1 MRTKLLKGFLL
12 ASALVCTVALSGC
25 GGTAAS
31 SSGNP
36 SVSPSTGAGLF
47 MTSLIREKATGQYEL
62 AWKSLHPFHQRIA
75 PRGEYVHCENL
86 TAFPGRLLKVSVVR
100 VQDEPVLIA
109 GEKRTVSS
117 KAVTIRVSVDYP
129 GLDKPVILTDTY
141 HAVAVAGHWTWIL
154 TRGNFDQYRSGQC
167 PGVGPVAPKA

>member
-1 MRTKLLKGFLL
+1 
-12 ASALVCTVALSGC
+12 
-25 GGTAAS
+25 
-31 SSGNP
+31 
-36 SVSPSTGAGLF
+36 
-47 MTSLIREKATGQYEL
+47 MTSLIREKATGQYAL

-100 VQDEPVLIA
+100 IQNEPVLIA

-129 GLDKPVILTDTY
+129 GIDKPVILTDTY
-141 HAVAVAGHWTWIL
+141 HAVAVGGHWTWIL
-154 TRGNFDQYRSGQC
+154 TRGNFAQYRSGRC
-167 PGVGPVAPKA
+167 PGAAPVTPKA

>member
-1 MRTKLLKGFLL
+1 L
-12 ASALVCTVALSGC
+12 AASSLVCAVALTGC

-31 SSGNP
+31 SAGNP
-36 SVSPSTGAGLF
+36 TVSPTSGAGLF
-47 MTSLIREKATGQYEL
+47 MTSLIREKATGQYGL

-100 VQDEPVLIA
+100 VQSEPVLIA
-109 GEKRTVSS
+109 GEQRTVSS

-129 GLDKPVILTDTY
+129 GIDKPVTLTDIY

-154 TRGNFDQYRSGQC
+154 TPGNFDQYRSGHC
-167 PGVGPVAPKA
+167 PGAAPVTPKA